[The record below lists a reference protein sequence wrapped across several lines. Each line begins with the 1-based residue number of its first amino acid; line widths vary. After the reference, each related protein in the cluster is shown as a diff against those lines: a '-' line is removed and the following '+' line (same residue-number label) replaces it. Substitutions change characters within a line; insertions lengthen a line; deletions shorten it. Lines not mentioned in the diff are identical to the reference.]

1 MSVTTSA
8 HLGVAALKR
17 RPPVLAVVLSAIGII
32 GLVLGILYLADGRS
46 LPGFLVAGSSE
57 VGHGNHV
64 LRGIAGLVVAAVVLP
79 FAWQLGWARVRS
91 AADDGEWPAVRTGRK
106 IANMWYWIA
115 CYIALALVVG
125 PALWLVGGVLVHAIP
140 HWQWSVITT
149 NTVGETGGLRQAILG
164 TLLITL
170 GVLIIGGTI
179 SILTGLYLAEF
190 ASGRRRTV
198 LRSGYEILSGIPS
211 IVLGLVGYLVLVS
224 VTGLGWKYGLMP
236 AVLVLSVIVIPYITK
251 ATETSLLQVPTSYR
265 EGADAL
271 GIPPTWTLRK
281 IVFKSALPGIV
292 TGLLVATAISVGETA
307 PLLYTAGW
315 SDFTPTLQLTGQPI
329 AFLTYPV
336 FSFYNLPDEG
346 AKILSYDAGLLL
358 LVFVLLV
365 IIVGRVIVAWSRRH
379 AE

>member
-1 MSVTTSA
+1 MSDTTSPHA
-8 HLGVAALKR
+8 WAAAPKR
-17 RPPVLAVVLSAIGII
+17 RPAVLAVVLAVIGII
-32 GLVLGILYLADGRS
+32 SLALGILYLADGSS
-46 LPGFLVAGSSE
+46 LPGFLIAGSSE
-57 VGHGNHV
+57 VGHGGHV
-64 LRGIAGLVVAAVVLP
+64 LRGIACLVVAAVVLP
-79 FAWQLGWARVRS
+79 IAWQIGWTRART
-91 AADDGEWPAVRTGRK
+91 AAGGSEWPAVSVGRK
-106 IANMWYWIA
+106 IANLWYWIG
-115 CYIALALVVG
+115 CYVALTLVVG
-125 PALWLVGGVLVHAIP
+125 PALWLVGGVLAHAIP
-140 HWQWSVITT
+140 HWQWSVLTT
-149 NTVGETGGLRQAILG
+149 NTIGDTGGLKQAILG

-190 ASGRRRTV
+190 ASGRRRAI

-224 VTGLGWKYGLMP
+224 VTGLSWKYGLMP

-271 GIPPTWTLRK
+271 GIPLAWTLRR

-292 TGLLVATAISVGETA
+292 TGLLVAIAISVGETA

-315 SDFTPTLQLTGQPI
+315 SDFTPTVQLTGQPV

-336 FSFYNLPDEG
+336 FSFFNLPVEG
-346 AKILSYDAGLLL
+346 AKILAYDAALLL
-358 LVFVLLV
+358 LILVLLV
-365 IIVGRVIVAWSRRH
+365 IIVGRVIVSWSRRH

>member
-1 MSVTTSA
+1 VNQAIISHA
-8 HLGVAALKR
+8 PAAALER
-17 RPPVLAVVLSAIGII
+17 RPPVLAAFLAVIGIA
-32 GLVLGILYLADGRS
+32 GVVLGILYLADGSS
-46 LPGFLVAGSSE
+46 LPGFLIAGSSR
-57 VGHGNHV
+57 VGEGPHV
-64 LRGIAGLVVAAVVLP
+64 LRGIAGLVIAAVVLP
-79 FAWQLGWARVRS
+79 FAWQVGRTRGRTAAS
-91 AADDGEWPAVRTGRK
+91 AGEWPAVPAGRK

-115 CYIALALVVG
+115 CYTALALVVG
-125 PALWLVGGVLVHAIP
+125 PALWLVGGVLVHAVP

-149 NTVGETGGLRQAILG
+149 NTIGDTGGLRQAILG

-179 SILTGLYLAEF
+179 SILTGLYLSEF
-190 ASGRRRTV
+190 ATGRRRTV

-251 ATETSLLQVPTSYR
+251 ATETSLLQVPTAYR
-265 EGADAL
+265 EGAEAL
-271 GIPPTWTLRK
+271 GIPPSWTLRK
-281 IVFKSALPGIV
+281 IVFKSALPGVI
-292 TGLLVATAISVGETA
+292 TGLLIATAISVGETA

-315 SDFTPTLQLTGQPI
+315 SDFTPTLQLTGQPV

-346 AKILSYDAGLLL
+346 ARVLSYDAALLL
-358 LVFVLLV
+358 LIFVLLV

>member
-1 MSVTTSA
+1 MSETTSSLA
-8 HLGVAALKR
+8 PAVALKR
-17 RPPVLAVVLSAIGII
+17 RPAVLVVVLAVIGII
-32 GLVLGILYLADGRS
+32 AFVLGILYLADGSS
-46 LPGFLVAGSSE
+46 LPGFLIAGSSK
-57 VGHGNHV
+57 VGHGDHV
-64 LRGIAGLVVAAVVLP
+64 LRGIAGLVVAAVALP
-79 FAWQLGWARVRS
+79 FAWQIGRARARS
-91 AADDGEWPAVRTGRK
+91 AAGGGEWPAVPVGRK

-125 PALWLVGGVLVHAIP
+125 PALWLVGGVLVRAIP

-149 NTVGETGGLRQAILG
+149 NTIGDTGGLKQAILG
-164 TLLITL
+164 TLLITA

-179 SILTGLYLAEF
+179 SVLTGLYLAEF

-224 VTGLGWKYGLMP
+224 ITGLGWKYGLMP

-251 ATETSLLQVPTSYR
+251 ATETSLLQVPASYR

-271 GIPPTWTLRK
+271 GIPPGWTLRK

-336 FSFYNLPDEG
+336 FSFFNLPVEG
-346 AKILSYDAGLLL
+346 AKVLAYDAALLL